1 MNISELTQNAWVVFD
16 DYTPDGKAETI
27 KAKVIQIGENNT
39 VKCQRGDEIY
49 NRSCS
54 ILFPIVVTDDDLIS
68 NGFKFRQVTP
78 QLKDFSLEKRTKIED
93 CEAEEVATVS
103 IRIHDNDTE
112 AYDICIE
119 KHLEWQPGQRKNI
132 LHFERWGLLW
142 THKLQS
148 YLCEAG
154 FCELAE
160 NYKLED

>member
-1 MNISELTQNAWVVFD
+1 MKITELTQNAWVVFD

-27 KAKVIQIGENNT
+27 KAKVIQIGKNNT

-49 NRSCS
+49 IRYCD
-54 ILFPIVVTDDDLIS
+54 ILFPIVVTDEDLVN
-68 NGFKFRQVTP
+68 NGFKFQQITP

-93 CEAEEVATVS
+93 CEAEEVAMVS
-103 IRIHDNDTE
+103 IRIHENDTE

-132 LHFERWGLLW
+132 MHFERWGLLW

>member
-1 MNISELTQNAWVVFD
+1 MKITELTQNAWVVFD

-27 KAKVIQIGENNT
+27 KAQVIQIGENNT

-49 NRSCS
+49 IRSCD
-54 ILFPIVVTDDDLIS
+54 ILFPIVVTDDELVN
-68 NGFKFRQVTP
+68 NGFKFQQITP
-78 QLKDFSLEKRTKIED
+78 QLKDFIVEKRTKIVD

-119 KHLEWQPGQRKNI
+119 KHLEWQPGQGKNI